1 MSAITPCP
9 TANTL
14 QQLVQGRLD
23 DSRCLALEEHLQ
35 RCPSCMTLVQQLAQS
50 DPLAQA
56 LRRPP
61 EHAQLTVLQGL
72 DVAGL
77 LRRYKAVCAP
87 ADTSQRDDLIQH
99 PRDTD
104 TFAAIPSVAGDRALP
119 IVTGYEILDMLGRG
133 GMGVVY
139 KARQLALHR
148 VVALKMIL
156 AGAHADAEELR
167 RFRREAEAAA
177 RLQHPGI
184 VQVFEI
190 GEYQGLP
197 FMALEYCAGGS
208 LSRKLAGMPLPPRE
222 AARLTAAVA
231 DTLEAAHQKQ
241 IVHRDLKPQN
251 VLLTESGAPKIA
263 DFGLARKLD
272 SASVG
277 THTGAVVG
285 TPSYMPPEQAR
296 GERVGPAADVY
307 ALGAVLYEL
316 LTGRP
321 PFVGPDAMAILS
333 QVFYKDPL
341 RPHRLQ
347 PTVPRDLETI
357 CLKCLHKEPGQR
369 YLAARDLAED
379 LRRFQAGEPIVARP
393 AGRLE
398 RAWKWAR
405 RHPARAMVAVLVPLL
420 ALLLVVGGGVA
431 WLWQQ
436 AEWTGE
442 QTEALRRQE
451 AEARHKAEQAQSTA
465 QAALI
470 DLNVQK
476 KKADGLAV
484 DLFKA
489 NTDLQK
495 ANDEIQ
501 RLLYLD
507 RVRLAWKEY
516 ESGETLRARM
526 LLQQCEEKH
535 RHWEWH
541 HLHLVLSR
549 ELATLTGHTAV
560 VARVAFSPDG
570 QRLVS
575 VSADKTM
582 KLWDTATGK
591 EIATLAGHTSIIH
604 HVAFSPDG
612 QRIASAGEDTTV
624 MLWDGTDGKA
634 LATLPGH
641 TRGVAH
647 VAFSPD
653 GQRLASAGLDR
664 TVKLWDVATGKEV
677 ITLEHQHA
685 DLGEGQF
692 FNSAHA
698 VFSPDGKRL
707 ASACS
712 DKTVKIWDTA
722 TNQEIAALEGH
733 TDLVT
738 DLAFSPDGQRLAS
751 ASADRTVKV
760 WDVATARDVLTLK
773 GHNWVVLQVTF
784 SPDGQRLA
792 SSGLDGQHQPII
804 RHVLV
809 KLWDA
814 TTGNEIATLGPD
826 VRVVFGPDGHHYA
839 LTSTTTVRLWDTAAT
854 DRAEGTAVAVL
865 GGHSGLITH
874 VAFSPDGQF
883 LASASADH
891 TVKLYAIAGKELT
904 PLRGHAGSVQHVAF
918 SPDGERLAS
927 AGMDGVVRL
936 WDTATGKNV
945 ATLGSHRA
953 PVARV
958 AFSPDG
964 QQLATASLDKMV
976 KLWDPDTGRET
987 ANLSGHG
994 GAVIHVAFSANGQR
1008 LASASIDKTVRLWD
1022 AATGQEIATLGG
1034 HDEWATCAFSPNNHF
1049 LASASIGKTVKL
1061 WSGVTGKEI
1070 ATLAGHSNR
1079 VVHVAFSPDSKRLAS
1094 ASDDKTVKLWDTTTG
1109 TAFTTLAGHTGAVT
1123 HVAFSPNGRHLA
1135 SASADGTVRLWDPAT
1150 GKDRAIL
1157 VGHTNKV
1164 AQVAFSP
1171 DSQRLV
1177 SASGDG
1183 TLKVWDTTTGKA
1195 LAHLEGRAGLGAYA
1209 VFSPDGKQI
1218 ASCDVDTVVK
1228 LWNSQCNPESLE
1240 KRNRVCQ
1247 EQTALWCLHKRQWFA
1262 AAFHFSELIKRE
1274 PQNGDLYFQRGHAQV
1289 ELKNWE
1295 NAILDFT
1302 AAGRLKLPDP
1312 SPRAALAM
1320 LLLSLER
1327 PAAYR
1332 RICRE
1337 LVQEFGD
1344 TADPVQAY
1352 TVVWLAVLAPGA
1364 VDDPEQLVALAQK
1377 SVQAAPDNL
1386 YFREV
1391 LAAAQFRAGNF
1402 KKTVEQLEKA
1412 VLSGNGTVGM
1422 TLLLAMAHQRLHHK
1436 DKARQCLG
1444 WAVQQV
1450 NQEAVEPNLL
1460 RLAWYELMYRRV
1472 LLREAE
1478 ALINAE
1484 PFTPGIRGLTE
1495 NPFK

>member
-9 TANTL
+9 TAITL

-23 DSRCLALEEHLQ
+23 DSRCRALEEHLQ
-35 RCPSCMTLVQQLAQS
+35 LCPSCMTLVQQLAQS

-61 EHAQLTVLQGL
+61 EHAALTVLQGL

-77 LRRYKAVCAP
+77 LRRYKAVRATS
-87 ADTSQRDDLIQH
+87 DTSQRDDLSQH

-104 TFAAIPSVAGDRALP
+104 TFFAIPSVAGDRALP
-119 IVTGYEILDMLGRG
+119 TVAGYEILDVLGRG

-190 GEYQGLP
+190 GEHQGLP

-222 AARLTAAVA
+222 AARLTTTLA
-231 DTLEAAHQKQ
+231 DTLETAHQKQ
-241 IVHRDLKPQN
+241 IVHRDLKPHN
-251 VLLTESGAPKIA
+251 VLLTESGAPKVA

-272 SASVG
+272 GASVG
-277 THTGAVVG
+277 THMGAVIG

-296 GERVGPAADVY
+296 GDQVGPAADVY

-321 PFVGPDAMAILS
+321 PFLGPDAMAILS
-333 QVFYKDPL
+333 QIFYKEPL
-341 RPHRLQ
+341 PPHRLQ
-347 PTVPRDLETI
+347 PTVPPDLETI
-357 CLKCLHKEPGQR
+357 CLKCLHKEPGRR
-369 YLAARDLAED
+369 YPAARDLAED

-393 AGRLE
+393 VGRSE

-405 RHPARAMVAVLVPLL
+405 RHPARALVAVLVALL
-420 ALLLVVGGGVA
+420 ALLLVVGGSIA
-431 WLWQQ
+431 WLWRQ
-436 AEWTGE
+436 AEQTAE
-442 QTEALRRQE
+442 RTEALRQQE
-451 AEARHKAEQAQSTA
+451 AEARHKAEQAQA
-465 QAALI
+465 GANAAMA

-476 KKADGLAV
+476 KKADGLAL

-489 NTDLQK
+489 NNNLKD

-516 ESGETLRARM
+516 ESGEPLRARL

-541 HLHLVLSR
+541 HLHLTLSR
-549 ELATLTGHTAV
+549 ELATLTGHTGFV
-560 VARVAFSPDG
+560 TQVAFSPDG

-575 VSADKTM
+575 VSTDKTM

-591 EIATLAGHTSIIH
+591 EIATLPGHTSFIR
-604 HVAFSPDG
+604 HVTFSPDG
-612 QRIASAGEDTTV
+612 QRLASASEDTTV
-624 MLWDGTDGKA
+624 KLWNGTDGKA
-634 LATLPGH
+634 LATLAGH
-641 TRGVAH
+641 TRAVAH
-647 VAFSPD
+647 AAFSPD
-653 GQRLASAGLDR
+653 GQRLASASLDW
-664 TVKLWDVATGKEV
+664 TVKLWDVVAGKEV
-677 ITLEHQHA
+677 ITLEHQHTVP
-685 DLGEGQF
+685 GESQL

-722 TNQEIAALEGH
+722 TNQEIAALQGH

-738 DLAFSPDGQRLAS
+738 DLAFHPDGQRLAS
-751 ASADRTVKV
+751 ASADSTVKV

-773 GHNWVVLQVTF
+773 GHTFAVLRVAF

-792 SSGLDGQHQPII
+792 SSGPDGQNPPII
-804 RHVLV
+804 GPVRV

-814 TTGNEIATLGPD
+814 KTGNEIVTLGPD
-826 VRVVFGPDGHHYA
+826 VRVEFGPDGHHFA
-839 LTSTTTVRLWDTAAT
+839 LTSNTTVKLWDMAMT
-854 DRAEGTAVAVL
+854 DRVEGTPVAVL
-865 GGHSGLITH
+865 GGHSGLITR
-874 VAFSPDGQF
+874 VAFSPDGQR

-891 TVKLYAIAGKELT
+891 TVKLYTVTGTELT
-904 PLRGHAGSVQHVAF
+904 PLWGHTGTVQHVAF
-918 SPDGERLAS
+918 SPVAKRLAS
-927 AGMDGVVRL
+927 AGMDGVVKL
-936 WDTATGKNV
+936 WDTTTGKNV
-945 ATLGSHRA
+945 ATLGGHGG
-953 PVARV
+953 PVMRL
-958 AFSPDG
+958 AFSTDG
-964 QQLATASLDKMV
+964 QLLASASMDKTV
-976 KLWDPDTGRET
+976 KLWDASTDQEI
-987 ANLSGHG
+987 ASLVGHG
-994 GAVIHVAFSANGQR
+994 EAVIHVAFSPDGKR
-1008 LASASIDKTVRLWD
+1008 LASASFDKTVRLWD
-1022 AATGQEIATLGG
+1022 PATGQVIATLGG
-1034 HDEWATCAFSPNNHF
+1034 HDEWVTCAFSPDSRF
-1049 LASASIGKTVKL
+1049 LASASVGRTVKL
-1061 WSGVTGKEI
+1061 WHASTGQEI

-1079 VVHVAFSPDSKRLAS
+1079 IFHVAFSPDSKQLAS

-1109 TAFTTLAGHTGAVT
+1109 KELATLSGHTGVVNY
-1123 HVAFSPNGRHLA
+1123 VAFSPNGRHLA
-1135 SASADGTVRLWDPAT
+1135 SASEDGTAKLWDPAK
-1150 GKDRAIL
+1150 GEEIAPL
-1157 VGHTNKV
+1157 VGHTTKISH
-1164 AQVAFSP
+1164 VAFSP

-1177 SASGDG
+1177 SASWDG
-1183 TLKVWDTTTGKA
+1183 TLRIWDTTTGKA
-1195 LAHLEGRAGLGAYA
+1195 LAQLEGRSGLGAYA

-1218 ASCDVDTVVK
+1218 ASCGADTAVK
-1228 LWNSQCNPESLE
+1228 LWNSQCDSETLE
-1240 KRNRVCQ
+1240 KQTRVWQ
-1247 EQTALWCLHKRQWFA
+1247 EQTAVRCLHARLWFG

-1274 PQNGDLYFQRGHAQV
+1274 PQNGDLFYQRGHAHV

-1295 NAILDFT
+1295 AAILDFA
-1302 AAGRLKLPDP
+1302 AAGRLKPSDP
-1312 SPRAALAM
+1312 SPRAALGV
-1320 LLLSLER
+1320 LLMSRDR

-1332 RICRE
+1332 RICRQ
-1337 LVQEFGD
+1337 LLQEFGD

-1364 VDDPEQLVALAQK
+1364 VDDPQQLVALAQK
-1377 SVQAAPDNL
+1377 SVKAEPNNV
-1386 YFREV
+1386 YFREA
-1391 LAAAQFRAGNF
+1391 LGAAHFRAGDF
-1402 KKTVEQLEKA
+1402 QETVALLEKA
-1412 VLSGNGTVGM
+1412 AFFRNDTLGM
-1422 TLLLAMAHQRLHHK
+1422 KLLLAMAHQRLHHK
-1436 DKARQCLG
+1436 DKARQWLN
-1444 WAVQQV
+1444 WAVDQV
-1450 NQEAVEPNLL
+1450 NQEAADSKTL
-1460 RLAWYELMYRRV
+1460 RFELPWYELAYRQL

-1478 ALINAE
+1478 ALILE
-1484 PFTPGIRGLTE
+1484 PER
-1495 NPFK
+1495 